1 MDAETLDRHFL
12 WGDLDFDCLSTDNL
26 PNRDKIT
33 EIFDI
38 YGQEQMINE
47 PTRIA
52 DKSSTVIDLCILIR
66 LLM

>member
-12 WGDLDFDCLSTDNL
+12 WGDLDFDCLSTDNS

-47 PTRIA
+47 PTRIT